1 MYEEVQM
8 MKLLNE
14 ALIEDEETMK
24 NLTQNLQ
31 SSIQATIELQNKYKT
46 LFSNYIMQLVELN
59 TENFDEKK
67 VDTVID
73 LLYKLEKIL
82 PSMNE
87 LMVPFRSI
95 KKNVATLSAPYDEE
109 TMYPILMEY
118 ANLQKQMVLTHSE
131 WLDFLN
137 STTQFMV
144 FQFPTST
151 EEEIQIEE
159 QPSTKE
165 EANIELAPKE
175 EIKIEEQPVTEDTV
189 NAEAAPVEVLEEE
202 LVENTLLISDI
213 QKMVILP
220 YTKQELDAILEKQS
234 RYTTYKEVIEK
245 KYTIPYSYYRVS
257 SIARFK
263 EAFKLMRNKEHAS
276 IKAAFDLGM
285 ELLFQYNLHPAI
297 ISACKNL
304 DTLDIYLDYL
314 ETNETDKFDIFTI
327 TYEMLPMVS
336 KHKK

>member
-1 MYEEVQM
+1 MI
-8 MKLLNE
+8 KLLNE
-14 ALIEDEETMK
+14 AFVEDEENMK
-24 NLTQNLQ
+24 AWIQNLQ
-31 SSIQATIELQNKYKT
+31 SSMQASIELQHKYKT
-46 LFSNYIMQLVELN
+46 LFFNYITQLVELD
-59 TENFDEKK
+59 TENLDEEKAN
-67 VDTVID
+67 TVID
-73 LLYKLEKIL
+73 LLYKFQSIL
-82 PSMNE
+82 PSMSE
-87 LMVPFRSI
+87 LIVQFSSM
-95 KKNVATLSAPYDEE
+95 KKNITALSAPYDAEAV
-109 TMYPILMEY
+109 YAILVEY
-118 ANLQKQMVLTHSE
+118 ANLQKQMVLKNAE
-131 WLDFLN
+131 LLEFLN

-144 FQFPTST
+144 FQFPAPP
-151 EEEIQIEE
+151 EEETKIEE
-159 QPSTKE
+159 PPSTKE
-165 EANIELAPKE
+165 DVSIEPALKE
-175 EIKIEEQPVTEDTV
+175 IPEEETKIEEQPPAEDTV
-189 NAEAAPVEVLEEE
+189 NVEPAPTETSEEK

-213 QKMVILP
+213 QKIVILP

-276 IKAAFDLGM
+276 IKSAFDLGM

-314 ETNETDKFDIFTI
+314 ETNETDKFDIFAI
-327 TYEMLPMVS
+327 VYEMLPMVS